1 MDILP
6 DAIQHLEQEIQQ
18 LQAQTLGAGFYDQA
32 YQQKQPVLDELA
44 RLEVRLEQ
52 QVSRWAELAELDVAL
67 RGNP

>member
-1 MDILP
+1 
-6 DAIQHLEQEIQQ
+6 
-18 LQAQTLGAGFYDQA
+18 
-32 YQQKQPVLDELA
+32 LA